1 MNGREKRRHPR
12 VAVPP
17 PAGPPP
23 PTAIRNVSLGGLFI
37 ATATPLPV
45 GSPIRIE
52 LRSGDGASK
61 VPLSGRVVR
70 TVLPLA
76 DESEAPGMG
85 ILFDDLEPARL
96 EQLAAVVAAWGS
108 AQPAPALAP
117 VPDSAARVAE
127 LEAKVAELQA
137 ALDREREGRRAAE
150 ARLAEATAHTHRA
163 TGTHEPARTTGT
175 HGHATHPHRSTRT
188 TTTTAARLSTT
199 ALRPVSSI
207 ADPEPLDERDVA
219 DLLAAGQ
226 RLERTRKFAAWSPVG
241 QREVLMASWLE
252 KAEDYESLCRLAKG
266 QLSAEPV
273 GKMLADLVRRG
284 LIDFA

>member
-1 MNGREKRRHPR
+1 MTGGEKRRHPR
-12 VAVPP
+12 IAVPP

-52 LRSGDGASK
+52 LRSADGVSK

-70 TVLPLA
+70 TVFPVA
-76 DESEAPGMG
+76 GAAEVPGMG

-108 AQPAPALAP
+108 AKPDPAPA
-117 VPDSAARVAE
+117 PDPATRVAE

-137 ALDREREGRRAAE
+137 ELEREREARRAVE
-150 ARLAEATAHTHRA
+150 ARLAESTAHSHRV
-163 TGTHEPARTTGT
+163 TGSHDPAHATGT

-188 TTTTAARLSTT
+188 TTTTAARLS
-199 ALRPVSSI
+199 AANLRPVSSI
-207 ADPEPLDERDVA
+207 AEPESLDDRDVA

-252 KAEDYESLCRLAKG
+252 KADDYESLCRLAKG
-266 QLSAEPV
+266 QLAAEPV

-284 LIDFA
+284 LVDFA